1 MLITIKSLTWLV
13 HGAESTDHQL
23 SIALIDLALETVHL
37 REEEFE
43 MNKWNVSVKYVNTHL
58 NYSVMLMYSAT
69 PPTQTPKGNK
79 KSVEVKCGLCPV
91 NNYFKESCFFLSCT
105 INSHFHTFRLFYK
118 SFFTSLVY
126 LSYMYFIFMN
136 VITFSY
142 DIIINQHFFLKFEL
156 LQWIWGMGKSN

>member
-1 MLITIKSLTWLV
+1 MEPIEFI
-13 HGAESTDHQL
+13 GNQL

-43 MNKWNVSVKYVNTHL
+43 MNKWNATIKYLCTHL

-156 LQWIWGMGKSN
+156 LQ